1 MPLLPRK
8 NTLDY
13 NPDSTI
19 NASKKIRAIAL
30 ERMKNPTEDPDQA
43 TLSTLD
49 AQKSLGSNID
59 RLLEMA
65 SSFHTLILRIQ
76 NLLSPAGAVR
86 RRGGRMIG
94 GAGEGDDVT
103 LVSSDDSSSLSEYR
117 NRLASDRTRFRR
129 FYDDDSRNS
138 TATPYSSSSGLPDFD
153 GTESLPSYAHY
164 HDDDPEPELSL
175 PDAGVSDTQS
185 WVSLIFNL
193 INLTRRMN
201 IVVSSTIKPIT
212 DKLSTKQIQVLT
224 RIYLM
229 VRSSYDDI
237 TRPLSRRTVD
247 PVARQLLGESM
258 RDPFTGVRRIVNPNV
273 FQEVGFGNVEQNLMR
288 ENQYGDEIL
297 VTFDTARRE
306 LLLSLT
312 VIINS
317 WKQNTP
323 TGQQTELGDEL
334 ERDFQRTA
342 TTNRDLYNDYALP
355 PRPVRNQAVED
366 DDSVIGSGRKPR
378 GRPRKKDTMTM
389 TMVGN
394 GRNFYGEP
402 VNNSRDLP
410 TIWRNYRDCPTK
422 YLL

>member
-76 NLLSPAGAVR
+76 NLLSPTGAVR
-86 RRGGRMIG
+86 RRGGRKIG
-94 GAGEGDDVT
+94 GAGERDDSPF
-103 LVSSDDSSSLSEYR
+103 VSTDDSSSLSDYR
-117 NRLASDRTRFRR
+117 NRLALDRTRFRR

-153 GTESLPSYAHY
+153 GTELLPSFFITQ
-164 HDDDPEPELSL
+164 DDITRELPL
-175 PDAGVSDTQS
+175 PATGVSDTQS

-193 INLTRRMN
+193 ITLTRRMN

-237 TRPLSRRTVD
+237 TRPLSRRTDD
-247 PVARQLLGESM
+247 PVARQLIGESM
-258 RDPFTGVRRIVNPNV
+258 RDPFTGVRRIANPNV

-288 ENQYGDEIL
+288 QNQYGDEIL

-323 TGQQTELGDEL
+323 TGQQTELGEEL
-334 ERDFQRTA
+334 ERDFQQTA
-342 TTNRDLYNDYALP
+342 TRNRDLYINLEREA
-355 PRPVRNQAVED
+355 NED
-366 DDSVIGSGRKPR
+366 DSAIIGSGRKPR

-389 TMVGN
+389 TMVGS

-410 TIWRNYRDCPTK
+410 TIWRSYRDCPTK